1 MISFYIYNKQKRRFT
16 HLTEIVSKIHNINKT
31 EKTHK
36 FTTKERAKEREKD
49 QTNKK
54 KQQQTKKPKKSIK
67 DKHTCFTLV
76 DSSCNVLHNKPMSR
90 FFVSFLYL
98 CVIKMHAYINLFGS
112 GNIRKTQTQTTI

>member
-54 KQQQTKKPKKSIK
+54 KTTADKKTEKKYK
-67 DKHTCFTLV
+67 
-76 DSSCNVLHNKPMSR
+76 R
-90 FFVSFLYL
+90 
-98 CVIKMHAYINLFGS
+98 
-112 GNIRKTQTQTTI
+112 